1 MDHRE
6 QIEVDLVKLADGN
19 RLLRM
24 SYAPLGLVLEKKLD
38 ANQAVA
44 RQKASLF
51 GIFEA
56 ALAKAE
62 LSAA

>member
-6 QIEVDLVKLADGN
+6 QIEVNLVKLADGN
-19 RLLRM
+19 RLLRL

-38 ANQAVA
+38 ATQALA
-44 RQKASLF
+44 QQKTRLF

>member
-6 QIEVDLVKLADGN
+6 QIEVDLIKLTDGA
-19 RLLRM
+19 RLMRL
-24 SYAPLGLVLEKKLD
+24 SYQPLGLVLEKKLE
-38 ANQAVA
+38 ANRPVTK
-44 RQKASLF
+44 QKTQLF
-51 GIFEA
+51 DIFEA

>member
-1 MDHRE
+1 MDHRD
-6 QIEVDLVKLADGN
+6 QIEVSLIKLASGD
-19 RLLRM
+19 RLLRL

-44 RQKASLF
+44 HQKTRLF